1 MISSFYYGL
10 IFIVWIIID
19 GVDNMRFK
27 EEFLRELLHRL
38 KENIDIIES
47 SFNLANIE
55 LVKTKLYDINP
66 IEYRLPILV
75 EDNPYD
81 FVNKL
86 SYTIINKSEV
96 KVATNNIACDLLLE
110 LINLILKEF
119 QMERIGRIGE

>member
-1 MISSFYYGL
+1 MISSFYYGI

-55 LVKTKLYDINP
+55 LVKTKLYDISP

>member
-1 MISSFYYGL
+1 MISSFYYGI

>member
-1 MISSFYYGL
+1 MLSSFYYGI

-27 EEFLRELLHRL
+27 EEFLRELVRRL

-55 LVKTKLYDINP
+55 LVRTKLYEVNP

-81 FVNKL
+81 FINKL
-86 SYTIINKSEV
+86 SYIIINKSEV

-110 LINLILKEF
+110 LINLVLKEF

>member
-1 MISSFYYGL
+1 MISSFYYGI

-47 SFNLANIE
+47 SFN
-55 LVKTKLYDINP
+55 
-66 IEYRLPILV
+66 
-75 EDNPYD
+75 
-81 FVNKL
+81 KL

-110 LINLILKEF
+110 LIYLILKEF